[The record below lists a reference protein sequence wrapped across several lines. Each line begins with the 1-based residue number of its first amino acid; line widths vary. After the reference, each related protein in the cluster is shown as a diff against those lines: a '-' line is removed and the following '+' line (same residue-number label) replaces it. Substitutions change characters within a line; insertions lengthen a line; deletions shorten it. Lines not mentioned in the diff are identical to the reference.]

1 MRILSYIGYQENNKL
16 FLLVILL
23 IIITFEGGCM
33 NNTLYQWE
41 VIATFDNEITS
52 IEFVS
57 PTKGWISEL
66 QVEKTAKTE
75 MWAEYQQGTNRI
87 QLTED
92 GGKTWQVIYE
102 SAGSLIEQLQY
113 IESKDWLLGVK
124 SIYQPGQPRPNFR
137 LYKSMDEGTHWEQ
150 FCELPVAHAI
160 RGFHFFDENRGYIWT
175 LKKIFFTS
183 TGGKQWQLITSAAD
197 ISYAGSIYNIGQ
209 EQMIYFITNQ
219 KKQIKGINP
228 WEKRIV
234 SFSLPD
240 QAEAESILAHPSHPL
255 VYVIVKTSSKELK
268 MLGYDNN
275 QLIIKENI
283 PIKAQEMTIPAFTYG
298 DNLINLVVST
308 LSFFKPYYFYVHD
321 QEGWHKESISGKKNF
336 EHFVYWKNHAWAIR
350 IALLKGHRELWR
362 RQIISRAR

>member
-1 MRILSYIGYQENNKL
+1 MGQTRQILGLGYIKIQLYLIISLLIKPIRVVVTYLHPLPRACEKAGNDPAGCDYYQKRSYLKMRILSYIGYQENNKL

-66 QVEKTAKTE
+66 QVEKTVKTE

-124 SIYQPGQPRPNFR
+124 SIYQPGQRS
-137 LYKSMDEGTHWEQ
+137 LVQ
-150 FCELPVAHAI
+150 IL
-160 RGFHFFDENRGYIWT
+160 GYIKVWIKV
-175 LKKIFFTS
+175 LIGNNFVNCQWLMRYADFISLMK
-183 TGGKQWQLITSAAD
+183 TGA
-197 ISYAGSIYNIGQ
+197 
-209 EQMIYFITNQ
+209 
-219 KKQIKGINP
+219 
-228 WEKRIV
+228 
-234 SFSLPD
+234 
-240 QAEAESILAHPSHPL
+240 
-255 VYVIVKTSSKELK
+255 
-268 MLGYDNN
+268 
-275 QLIIKENI
+275 
-283 PIKAQEMTIPAFTYG
+283 
-298 DNLINLVVST
+298 
-308 LSFFKPYYFYVHD
+308 
-321 QEGWHKESISGKKNF
+321 ISGHSKKYF
-336 EHFVYWKNHAWAIR
+336 
-350 IALLKGHRELWR
+350 LLQPVVNNGN
-362 RQIISRAR
+362 